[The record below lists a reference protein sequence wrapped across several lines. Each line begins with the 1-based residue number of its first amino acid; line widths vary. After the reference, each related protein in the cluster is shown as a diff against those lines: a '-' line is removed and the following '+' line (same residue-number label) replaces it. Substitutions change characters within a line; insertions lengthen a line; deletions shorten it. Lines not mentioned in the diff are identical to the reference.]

1 LEYESEQ
8 GHMGTITYLS
18 NSVAEVG

>member
-18 NSVAEVG
+18 NCVAEVG